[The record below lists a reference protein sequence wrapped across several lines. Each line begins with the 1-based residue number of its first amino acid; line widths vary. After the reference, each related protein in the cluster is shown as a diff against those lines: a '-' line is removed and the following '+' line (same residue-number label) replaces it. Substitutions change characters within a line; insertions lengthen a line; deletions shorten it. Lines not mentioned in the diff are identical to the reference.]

1 MCSEVISVISGEGS
15 EDEKGEAVKV
25 FTRGPGWESASEW
38 KHPKLNINF
47 TKTHSKNF

>member
-25 FTRGPGWESASEW
+25 YKRARLRISLRMKT
-38 KHPKLNINF
+38 PKIEY
-47 TKTHSKNF
+47 